1 MASLLIS
8 CVATGC
14 VTTEPVGVGYE
25 FCDIAAPIYIGRQ
38 DVLTDKTADQI
49 LALNETWKRLCTK
62 TN

>member
-1 MASLLIS
+1 M
-8 CVATGC
+8 TGC

-62 TN
+62 PN